1 MYKSDEDQ
9 LVMESPEVNEIAR
22 EFEAIAAPTSFGDLP
37 DNLEGENDM
46 ASLMDR
52 LDSMAQTVNKFKY
65 RIEVQEKPVL
75 DKAKQNFDVIKKDRD
90 ADKPFYDEPKIIKSK
105 FQSNSAHISNIR
117 IEQEEVRSEF
127 E

>member
-22 EFEAIAAPTSFGDLP
+22 EFEAIAAPTGFGDLP
-37 DNLEGENDM
+37 ALFVVTPSSVSVIDNHEKPVLDNDM
-46 ASLMDR
+46 ANLMDR

-75 DKAKQNFDVIKKDRD
+75 DKAKQDFIDVQKDRD

-105 FQSNSAHISNIR
+105 IQ
-117 IEQEEVRSEF
+117 
-127 E
+127 